1 MALDLQ
7 DYTKTEWAPE
17 MPITQ
22 ERMENLEAGVYVNR
36 EALKSLDGSVSA
48 NTTALQNVATQKD
61 LSDLYARNNLWS

>member
-22 ERMENLEAGVYVNR
+22 ERMENLENGVYDNR
-36 EALKSLDGSVSA
+36 EALQSLDEAVSN
-48 NTTALQNVATQKD
+48 NTTAIESRATKQQLDDFK
-61 LSDLYARNNLWS
+61 A